1 MNRGGSRGA
10 APGAPPP
17 KIGKNMI
24 FWHKIVIF
32 HTKYPQ
38 NFRAFPPLGAIFLS
52 APPPPP
58 PPLTLN
64 TGSAPDELVLLVC
77 FSTVDNMNL
86 LIWSNP
92 IHYKKSMQFHIFIIE
107 LQYQYLN
114 YIPGIPVLT
123 ILEQIFILVIAKYR
137 RSRYSTLLVTKFIHK
152 TSRHSQCSDFSTT
165 CKMNVLVLSSI

>member
-1 MNRGGSRGA
+1 MHSLFKITQKCTSRGGSRG
-10 APGAPPP
+10 GCTRCAPPLKLEKIWFFGIKSWFFTRNTP
-17 KIGKNMI
+17 KI
-24 FWHKIVIF
+24 F
-32 HTKYPQ
+32 
-38 NFRAFPPLGAIFLS
+38 
-52 APPPPP
+52 AP
-58 PPLTLN
+58 LN

-165 CKMNVLVLSSI
+165 CKMNVLVLS